1 MPPIRLLTL
10 FPRFFL
16 VETVIHAA
24 LRSVHGEETIEE
36 NLSGYH
42 LSLEIS
48 QAYHGMMIAI
58 PAEEWAVFQNL
69 TTAQLASLLKQL
81 TKGVSLETLQKQKR
95 GPRIQSLHEITPAT
109 ENTSP
114 LQSYSQE
121 EITDKSHLHRAA
133 SQAQLLPLIL
143 PLVLQSRIVNSAC
156 LGLPELLFFP
166 ADAVLR
172 QMKAADQRFALL
184 EENNEHCKTNKL
196 RFRRRLSVR
205 RAEIVRKA

>member
-81 TKGVSLETLQKQKR
+81 AKGVSLETLQK
-95 GPRIQSLHEITPAT
+95 
-109 ENTSP
+109 
-114 LQSYSQE
+114 
-121 EITDKSHLHRAA
+121 
-133 SQAQLLPLIL
+133 
-143 PLVLQSRIVNSAC
+143 
-156 LGLPELLFFP
+156 
-166 ADAVLR
+166 
-172 QMKAADQRFALL
+172 
-184 EENNEHCKTNKL
+184 
-196 RFRRRLSVR
+196 
-205 RAEIVRKA
+205 